1 MANER
6 PTTAAE
12 LEQLTPD
19 QRAALV
25 NSRAVTDVDQADP
38 ALVERARAAGRELL
52 EGLDS
57 LKTP

>member
-1 MANER
+1 MANEQ
-6 PTTAAE
+6 PTTAE
-12 LEQLTPD
+12 EMERLTPD

-25 NSRAVTDVDQADP
+25 NSRAVTDVDQADV

-57 LKTP
+57 VKSR